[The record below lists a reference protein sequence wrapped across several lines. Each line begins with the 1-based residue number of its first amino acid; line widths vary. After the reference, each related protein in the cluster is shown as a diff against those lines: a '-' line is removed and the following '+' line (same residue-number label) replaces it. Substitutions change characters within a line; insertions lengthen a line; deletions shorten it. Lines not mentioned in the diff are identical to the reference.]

1 MILNKYCEILLYD
14 LIKGQVA
21 LGTTSLN
28 MIVNDKVIGCETE
41 KLSTAFNRLTG
52 LRSKKGTQ
60 GLSSR
65 RVLIR
70 T

>member
-1 MILNKYCEILLYD
+1 MMNKYYEILLYD

-28 MIVNDKVIGCETE
+28 MIINSKVSGCKTE
-41 KLSTAFNRLTG
+41 KLSTAFNRFTG
-52 LRSKKGTQ
+52 LRSKNGTQ
-60 GLSSR
+60 GLPSR